1 MTFDSIPED
10 KEPSFPCACSG
21 NIKERDNKWE
31 CDSCDWW
38 WNIDDCNLISD
49 LINAPSMNDE
59 HEKITQM
66 NENRRVGRFE
76 ISRKLIEDRPDIV
89 RSIMG
94 RCIVIRCETIYYTD
108 AIEYTALS
116 PDFNEVPEGRTIPR
130 YVIEVSENGGATHI
144 EFKYID
150 R

>member
-1 MTFDSIPED
+1 
-10 KEPSFPCACSG
+10 
-21 NIKERDNKWE
+21 
-31 CDSCDWW
+31 
-38 WNIDDCNLISD
+38 
-49 LINAPSMNDE
+49 
-59 HEKITQM
+59 
-66 NENRRVGRFE
+66 
-76 ISRKLIEDRPDIV
+76 
-89 RSIMG
+89 MG